1 MLALR
6 ISIVTILISL
16 SGNAQGYYHSPNDT
30 LWAST
35 VLDQQVTM
43 NITQVHTSNDTL
55 QFVWQKLLVDL
66 PFGWDATICDNS
78 NCNLALIDGD
88 TTLPVLPGDDGLLL
102 IHCTPHITTGVGIIQ
117 YTMFE
122 INQPTQLDTLTW
134 IIEANELSLD
144 EKFNVSGELFL
155 KKDCLIWLGEK
166 LMHPT
171 VNALCMNGSKVE
183 LIYNEALN
191 EISLKKLKPGFY
203 WITIEDKGKNYYQKI
218 YYVEQN

>member
-1 MLALR
+1 MLALLL
-6 ISIVTILISL
+6 SIVTILISL
-16 SGNAQGYYHSPNDT
+16 SGNTQGYYHSPNDT

-102 IHCTPHITTGVGIIQ
+102 IHCTPQITTGVGIIQ

-203 WITIEDKGKNYYQKI
+203 WITIEDQGKNYYQKI

>member
-6 ISIVTILISL
+6 LSIVTILISL
-16 SGNAQGYYHSPNDT
+16 SGNTQGYYHSPNDT

-43 NITQVHTSNDTL
+43 NITQVHISNDTL
-55 QFVWQKLLVDL
+55 QFVWQKVNVDL
-66 PFGWDATICDNS
+66 PFGWEATICDNS

-102 IHCTPHITTGVGIIQ
+102 IHCTPHITAGVGIIQ

-155 KKDCLIWLGEK
+155 KKDCLIWLGEE
-166 LMHPT
+166 LMNPT
-171 VNALCMNGSKVE
+171 VKALSMNGSKVE
-183 LIYNEALN
+183 LIYNEALD
-191 EISLKKLKPGFY
+191 EISLKKLKTGLY
-203 WITIEDKGKNYYQKI
+203 WITLEDHGKNYYQKI

>member
-6 ISIVTILISL
+6 LSIVTILISL

-55 QFVWQKLLVDL
+55 QFVWQKVNVDI

-102 IHCTPHITTGVGIIQ
+102 IHCTPHITAGVGIIQ
-117 YTMFE
+117 YSMFE
-122 INQPTQLDTLTW
+122 INQPAQIDTLTW
-134 IIEANELSLD
+134 IIVANSLSLYENQNDFGELLLKNDCLKWVGKELS
-144 EKFNVSGELFL
+144 N
-155 KKDCLIWLGEK
+155 
-166 LMHPT
+166 PT
-171 VNALCMNGSKVE
+171 IKALSMNGSE
-183 LIYNEALN
+183 SALIYDEALK
-191 EISLKKLKPGFY
+191 EISLTNLKTAVY
-203 WITIEDKGKNYYQKI
+203 WIVLEDQGKNYYKKI
-218 YYVEQN
+218 NYFKHD

>member
-6 ISIVTILISL
+6 LSIVTILISL
-16 SGNAQGYYHSPNDT
+16 SGIAQGYYHSPNDT

-55 QFVWQKLLVDL
+55 QFVWQKVNVDL

-102 IHCTPHITTGVGIIQ
+102 IHCTPHITAGVGIIQ

-122 INQPTQLDTLTW
+122 INQPNQIDTLTW
-134 IIEANELSLD
+134 IIEANELSLS

-166 LMHPT
+166 LVHPT
-171 VNALCMNGSKVE
+171 VNAFCMNGSKME
-183 LIYNEALN
+183 LIYNETLN
-191 EISLKKLKPGFY
+191 EISLKKLKTGLY
-203 WITIEDKGKNYYQKI
+203 WITLEDRGKNYYQKI
-218 YYVEQN
+218 YYVEQD